1 MIAFALLVAGCASAG
16 MRNYTP
22 VSEKTSYPPE
32 DLLYAARAELDAS
45 GHDVVRMEPGEF
57 WLQTREQEVAVSSVP
72 RMSYKYAFKVTTAG
86 GTLSISASC
95 KQNSSTDRTKF
106 EECGK
111 ERPKAVIEEQKRLK
125 DAILTR
131 AKSEEK
137 EAASSKASEGSE
149 GSTESSEKTEK
160 SEKSEK
166 TEKGEKTEKKGEEKS
181 KEPEKTGTKKPAKS
195 AEKPKE

>member
-1 MIAFALLVAGCASAG
+1 MISLALLVAGCAGAG

-45 GHDVVRMEPGEF
+45 NHDVVRMEPGEF

-72 RMSYKYAFKVTTAG
+72 RMSYKYSFKVTTTG
-86 GTLSISASC
+86 GTLSITASC

-125 DAILTR
+125 DAILAR
-131 AKSEEK
+131 AKSEQK
-137 EAASSKASEGSE
+137 EAASAKASEGSE

-160 SEKSEK
+160 
-166 TEKGEKTEKKGEEKS
+166 TEKKDEDKS
-181 KEPEKTGTKKPAKS
+181 KEPEKSGTKKSPKS